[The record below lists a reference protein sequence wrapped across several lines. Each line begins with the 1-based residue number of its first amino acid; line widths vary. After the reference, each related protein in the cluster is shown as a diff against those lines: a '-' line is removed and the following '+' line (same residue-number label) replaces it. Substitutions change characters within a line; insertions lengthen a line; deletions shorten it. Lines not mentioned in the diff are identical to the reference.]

1 MTRFWLVGLG
11 FLLAIGVVSC
21 GTSSGTSGGNVRIV
35 AADDGAVEVIV
46 GGKTTFT
53 LAATGPVARW

>member
-1 MTRFWLVGLG
+1 M
-11 FLLAIGVVSC
+11 GVVSC